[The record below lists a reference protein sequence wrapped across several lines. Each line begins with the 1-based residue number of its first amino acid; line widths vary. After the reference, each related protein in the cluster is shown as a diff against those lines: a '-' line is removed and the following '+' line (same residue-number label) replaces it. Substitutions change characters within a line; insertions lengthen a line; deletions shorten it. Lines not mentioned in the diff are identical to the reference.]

1 MPIVKLGTRTEWG
14 APKKEEAQK
23 KGDQEWDVPE
33 QTCSPLVGVES
44 QGRENEKT
52 GAPGRVR
59 PRMWAGKEGERISRY

>member
-1 MPIVKLGTRTEWG
+1 MGSPQKRRGTKRS
-14 APKKEEAQK
+14 
-23 KGDQEWDVPE
+23 DQEWDVPG
-33 QTCSPLVGVES
+33 QACSPLVGVES